1 MKEILEM
8 SEKERDRLVLLRQ
21 VQKGCLSQVKAAEL
35 LHLTDRQVRNLLKSL
50 ETEGDRGLISKK
62 RGAPSNNRI
71 SKKVKQQVLDLLTTY
86 YEGYGPTLAAEKL
99 AEENQIHVSKETL
112 RNWMIEAGLWKAK
125 QEKCKLHLPRARR
138 ECFGELIQMDGS
150 HDYWLGPNHDRVVL
164 NVMIDD
170 ATSRLTSLHLSLE
183 EDLPA
188 YYAVLARHLEA
199 HGRPRAIYT
208 DRSAIAEVRQGDGQ
222 TQFHQSLEKLDIE
235 LILANS
241 PQAKGRVE
249 RANRTLQD
257 RLIKEL
263 RLRGINTLEKANE
276 FLPEFVEKYNK
287 KFSREPM
294 NLIDVHRPL
303 EGHDLSAIFSQQKV
317 RILRSSCIFQ
327 FDNQFFQVQGLAQTR
342 RNKGRKVHLAI
353 GLDHSLR
360 AFIDGIERPI
370 ISVEGLDTP
379 VKPEVKGR
387 KSVSTSKKHPWRC
400 WNPNYLG
407 AKNNKPKVA

>member
-21 VQKGCLSQVKAAEL
+21 VQKGYLSQVKAAKL
-35 LHLTDRQVRNLLKSL
+35 LQLTDRQVRNLLKSL
-50 ETEGDRGLISKK
+50 ELEGERGLVSKR
-62 RGAPSNNRI
+62 RGMPSNNKI
-71 SKKVKQQVLDLLTTY
+71 PEKVKHRILELIIAY

-112 RNWMIEAGLWKAK
+112 RTWMVEAGLWKAK

-170 ATSRLTSLHLSLE
+170 ATSRLTGLHLSLE

-188 YYAVLARHLEA
+188 YYATLAKHLES

-208 DRSAIAEVRQGDGQ
+208 DRSAIAEVRQGSGQ
-222 TQFHQSLEKLDIE
+222 TQFHQALEKLGIE

-263 RLRGINTLEKANE
+263 RLRNINTLEEANE
-276 FLPEFVEKYNK
+276 FLPGFVERFNE

-294 NLIDVHRPL
+294 SLIDLHRPL

-327 FDNQFFQVQGLAQTR
+327 FDSQFFQVQGLAQTR

-353 GLDHSLR
+353 GQDHSLR
-360 AFIDGIERPI
+360 AFIDGVERPI
-370 ISVEGLDTP
+370 ISVEGLDAP
-379 VKPEVKGR
+379 LKPKVKDR
-387 KSVSTSKKHPWRC
+387 KAVRTNKKHPWRR

-407 AKNNKPKVA
+407 AKNNKPRAA